1 MSVSAPLGSRMDGAT
16 HPPLLPIP
24 GGAAHHHLLTHHLTH
39 PSSLQLTH
47 PSSLHLTHPS
57 SLHLT
62 RCSQQSGRLDWVS
75 PVSPSGS

>member
-39 PSSLQLTH
+39 PSSL
-47 PSSLHLTHPS
+47 HLTHPS